1 MAYLDTSVLIALFTN
16 EPAADRVRPWLRKQ
30 PPGSLAISL
39 WTITEFSSALALK
52 SRTRQIDFA
61 QRTAAQSA
69 FNRLTTKSVQ
79 ILPVNDL
86 HFTTAARFIERQNV
100 SLRAADGLHLAIA
113 FEAGETMITLDVEL
127 AGACRIIGA
136 SVEIP

>member
-16 EPAADRVRPWLRKQ
+16 EPAADRVRPWIRKQ
-30 PPGSLAISL
+30 PAGSLAISL

-52 SRTRQIDFA
+52 VRTQQINLA
-61 QRTAAQSA
+61 LSAAAQSS
-69 FNRLTTKSVQ
+69 FNRLITKSVR
-79 ILPVNDL
+79 ILPINDL

-100 SLRAADGLHLAIA
+100 SLRAADGLHLTVA
-113 FEAGETMITLDVEL
+113 FQAGETMITLDTRL
-127 AGACRIIGA
+127 AEACRIIGV